1 MSELGFGIVWTVF
14 MAIFTLVFVS
24 AGEGLN
30 ISLALFLALFW
41 AIGIFMIVK
50 GIKKVKTNR
59 NTEKLGEECYGMV
72 NRIYPTGTRVNNR
85 PEWQAEFVVYI
96 PSKDS
101 IEYISE
107 VIGFDRRKYL
117 PRSFVKCKYYNGD
130 INILKKVNEAQLPLN
145 IKSYFEPY
153 MNNSNSTVDDIIT
166 VNGIRYKR
174 IDDEN
179 NQNK

>member
-1 MSELGFGIVWTVF
+1 MIV
-14 MAIFTLVFVS
+14 FTIPVLSQGMQIDLFAV
-24 AGEGLN
+24 
-30 ISLALFLALFW
+30 LFLALFW
-41 AIGIFMIVK
+41 GVGIFILIK
-50 GIKKVKTNR
+50 GLQKVITNHR
-59 NTEKLGEECYGMV
+59 TSKLGEECFGQI
-72 NRIYPTGTRVNNR
+72 NNCYPTGNR
-85 PEWQAEFVVYI
+85 MNGMPEYAIEALVYI
-96 PSKDS
+96 PSKNKMEN
-101 IEYISE
+101 IKET
-107 VIGFDRRKYL
+107 IGFNASKY
-117 PRSFVKCKYYNGD
+117 PIYSFVKCKYYNGD

>member
-41 AIGIFMIVK
+41 AIGIFLMVK
-50 GIKKVKTNR
+50 GIKKVKANR

-117 PRSFVKCKYYNGD
+117 PRSFVKCKYYQND
-130 INILKKVNEAQLPLN
+130 INIEGSIDFNTIPLN
-145 IKSYFEPY
+145 IQPKFDG
-153 MNNSNSTVDDIIT
+153 VKDHFDIDGEDVIT
-166 VNGIRYKR
+166 VNGEKYKK
-174 IDDEN
+174 IN
-179 NQNK
+179 